1 MTSYY
6 ECVKCKYL
14 SFNKTFKSI
23 KYRVKCDC
31 LLINDSN
38 TDTSFENVK
47 TFIDDHSHQP
57 VNVVIDATSKLFND
71 IKFTFDE
78 NKEKLDSSNVRQEVL
93 SGCSLGSSSI
103 LDAIQAKEFA
113 INPGRKTSGIQ
124 SIHPNQNHDV
134 IDAIASNGLLYS
146 PNIITEYS
154 IGKLLTLLTN
164 LDEFYIYIVHPAL
177 TVNVFDGISPYSY
190 NVPRYAVGEGEILS
204 VFFRY
209 ISLIF
214 FGYMSVYDNVDIE
227 RNYDI

>member
-1 MTSYY
+1 MTTYY
-6 ECVKCKYL
+6 DVCKCKL
-14 SFNKTFKSI
+14 ISFNKAMKD
-23 KYRVKCDC
+23 VKISEGDKIFISNNTSDNEIEQF
-31 LLINDSN
+31 INEHIN
-38 TDTSFENVK
+38 E
-47 TFIDDHSHQP
+47 H
-57 VNVVIDATSKLFND
+57 VNIIIDAKSEKFND

-78 NKEKLDSSNVRQEVL
+78 SKEKLDSSTVKQEVL

-124 SIHPNQNHDV
+124 SLHPSQNHDV

-146 PNIITEYS
+146 PGAMSEYS
-154 IGKLLTLLTN
+154 VGKLLLQFTRLN
-164 LDEFYIYIVHPAL
+164 DFNIYIIHDAL
-177 TVNVFDGISPYSY
+177 TVNVLDGTMPYSY
-190 NVPRYAVGEGEILS
+190 TIPRYSVGDGEILS

-214 FGYMSVYDNVDIE
+214 FGYMSVYDAVDIE